1 VGYFEFDLAGE
12 GGKSCSMTRFKE
24 LKRIDAAI
32 EHKNNAELLWALG
45 YCRKI
50 TKNIGMNLR
59 RKFDE
64 PWKIQSSPLPLRAD
78 AYLDWFSIGIPEPSE
93 VTYCVVR

>member
-1 VGYFEFDLAGE
+1 MGYFEFDLAGE

-45 YCRKI
+45 YCRMRLGIAPGKDHQ
-50 TKNIGMNLR
+50 KHWHELEAKVR
-59 RKFDE
+59 RALENSK
-64 PWKIQSSPLPLRAD
+64 
-78 AYLDWFSIGIPEPSE
+78 
-93 VTYCVVR
+93 